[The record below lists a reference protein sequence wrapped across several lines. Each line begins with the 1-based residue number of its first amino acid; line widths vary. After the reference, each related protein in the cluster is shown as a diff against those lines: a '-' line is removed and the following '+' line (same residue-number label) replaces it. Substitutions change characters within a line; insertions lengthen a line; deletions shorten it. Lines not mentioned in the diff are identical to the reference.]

1 MRHSLSLCVRHW
13 RRHELR
19 RRIDSPTVTLLAGE
33 PSGSLRELTALRA
46 HEDLAVFEV
55 QPESAVQLATA
66 WLRRAETSTDLRACA
81 FNTLAEAVPESVS
94 ELRADWTAR
103 SNAERR
109 AFLER
114 QIERPQLRQV
124 RAALLWLELNLPP
137 LRASAPASDPIGE
150 LALLCGF
157 LPRALWPVP
166 CVSPATVRGLAVLA
180 QLALRV
186 PVLSSIAIVEDSVW
200 QSAQLE
206 LEELELDPLLA
217 GMIGDDAAGP
227 EERKPTVA
235 VNESSMHAHLEAR
248 SASERAR
255 IESNAPPARRRE
267 LDERARSTA
276 IVLLFDLLQS
286 EPVTRDLFTPGV
298 QVLAAPDL
306 EPITLDLG
314 SPSLRIAID
323 VDIDALDAV
332 NGSSA
337 RRDRQRDVR
346 LETHGFELARFAAG
360 EVVEHSSHV
369 LEAIT
374 LLLCHRQPQLRG

>member
-1 MRHSLSLCVRHW
+1 VRHW

-19 RRIDSPTVTLLAGE
+19 RQIDSPTVTLLSGE

-66 WLRRAETSTDLRACA
+66 WLRRAETSSDLQACA
-81 FNTLAEAVPESVS
+81 LRTLAEAVPESVS
-94 ELRADWTAR
+94 ELRANWTAR

-114 QIERPQLRQV
+114 QIERPQLRHV
-124 RAALLWLELNLPP
+124 RAALLWLELTLPP
-137 LRASAPASDPIGE
+137 LRAAAQASDPIGE
-150 LALLCGF
+150 LGLLCGF
-157 LPRALWPVP
+157 LPRVLWPVP
-166 CVSPATVRGLAVLA
+166 CVSPATVRGLSVLA

-186 PVLSSIAIVEDSVW
+186 PVLSSIAIVEDAVW
-200 QSAQLE
+200 RSAQLE
-206 LEELELDPLLA
+206 LEEVELDPLLA

-235 VNESSMHAHLEAR
+235 VNESLMHAHVEAR
-248 SASERAR
+248 SACERAR
-255 IESNAPPARRRE
+255 IESNAPPARRHE

-276 IVLLFDLLQS
+276 IVLLFDLLQT
-286 EPVTRDLFTPGV
+286 EPVTRDLFTPDT
-298 QVLAAPDL
+298 QVLAAADL

-332 NGSSA
+332 NGSST

-346 LETHGFELARFAAG
+346 LQTHGFQLVRFAAS

-369 LEAIT
+369 LQAIT